1 LPVLAFG
8 IFGLQCVRLKEFDAF
23 RAVLG
28 VRDKTL
34 LKFYRYFSLR
44 VFFFFFFLKD
54 EDASLYRIKG
64 TTL

>member
-44 VFFFFFFLKD
+44 VFFLFLVKV

>member
-1 LPVLAFG
+1 LSVLAFG

-34 LKFYRYFSLR
+34 LNFYRYFSLR
-44 VFFFFFFLKD
+44 VFFLFLVKD